1 MLVKKHK
8 ISRAER
14 RVIEFHRANFGF
26 GFGFGRLQ
34 RQTQLKPQRG
44 RIPRLQPTAVG
55 ATRASVT
62 QPQRRFCEIMLEKGG
77 QKSRGE
83 IA

>member
-1 MLVKKHK
+1 MLVKQHK

-34 RQTQLKPQRG
+34 SHTPD
-44 RIPRLQPTAVG
+44 
-55 ATRASVT
+55 
-62 QPQRRFCEIMLEKGG
+62 
-77 QKSRGE
+77 
-83 IA
+83 